1 MHALRRFSLM
11 AAVLSLTL
19 AAALA
24 AVLQASAGPPG
35 NAYTVTPLASDIPGA
50 APNNDPD
57 LVNGWGL
64 ARSATSPW
72 WVADNGPDPSTS
84 KSTLYNQAGVKQ
96 GLVVDVL
103 GGPTGAVFA
112 GVTGNFMIPTTAS
125 ATLGPASFIFA
136 TEAGDIRA
144 WRGGST
150 AALVAPTTGIAAGA
164 VFKGLAIAQPT
175 AGNPQLYA
183 TDFHNGQ
190 VDVFNG
196 AWQNVTPAGAFV
208 DPNVPAGFAPFGIQ
222 AVGSDLFVTYAKQ
235 DAAAHDDVDAQGLG
249 FVDEYDLQG
258 NLVAR
263 VATRGQLN
271 APWGLAMAPA
281 SFRRFA
287 GDLLVGNFGDGAI
300 NAYTNGDDGWHQAGT
315 LRSPA
320 GDKLVIDRLWALEF
334 GNAGSNGDSGT
345 LFFTAGP
352 NDESDGLFGTI
363 TSG

>member
-1 MHALRRFSLM
+1 MHGVLRRSTLV
-11 AAVLSLTL
+11 AAVLSLAL
-19 AAALA
+19 VAALQA
-24 AVLQASAGPPG
+24 AAGPPG
-35 NAYTVTPLASDIPGA
+35 GDYTVTTLVTDIAGPTP
-50 APNNDPD
+50 PNHDPN

-84 KSTLYNQAGVKQ
+84 KSTLYNAAGAINP
-96 GLVVDVL
+96 LVVNVL

-112 GVTGNFMIPTTAS
+112 GVAGNFPIATTA
-125 ATLGPASFIFA
+125 TTTTGPAAFIFA
-136 TEAGDIRA
+136 TENGDIRA
-144 WRGGST
+144 WRGGT

-175 AGNPQLYA
+175 PGSPLLYA
-183 TDFHNGQ
+183 TDFHNAQ

-196 AWQNVTPAGAFV
+196 AWQNVAPAGAFT
-208 DPNVPAGFAPFGIQ
+208 DPGIPDGFAPFGIQ
-222 AVGSDLFVTYAKQ
+222 TIGSNVFVTYGKQ
-235 DAAAHDDVDAQGLG
+235 DADAHDEVDAQSLG

-263 VATRGQLN
+263 VAQRGQLN
-271 APWGLAMAPA
+271 GPWGLAMAPA
-281 SFRRFA
+281 SFGRYA
-287 GDLLVGNFGDGAI
+287 GDLLVGNFGDGQI
-300 NAYTNGDDGWHQAGT
+300 NAYTQNGGGWHHDGT
-315 LRSPA
+315 LRSSD
-320 GDKLVIDRLWALEF
+320 GGKLVIDGLWALQF
-334 GNAGSNGDSGT
+334 GNAGQNGNPDT